1 MKQKRPPGLKEV
13 ARQVA
18 LALEKEGLRG
28 VLTGGACASLHS
40 GGAYESS
47 DLDFVLLDGVR
58 DDRLKRAMA
67 SIGFTPQ
74 GGHFVRPGSPF
85 FVEFPKGPLAIG
97 RDIGI
102 RPARFVVRGA
112 VVPALSATDSCRDRL
127 AGFYHWSD
135 RASLKAA
142 VAIARRNRVDLKAI
156 RIWSEGEE
164 SSERFEEFLGLVNF
178 SARRLVRPLR
188 AR

>member
-1 MKQKRPPGLKEV
+1 
-13 ARQVA
+13 VA
-18 LALEKEGLRG
+18 LQKEGLEA

-40 GGAYESS
+40 GGAYQSS
-47 DLDFVLLDGVR
+47 DLDFVLRDGVPE
-58 DDRLKRAMA
+58 DRLKRAMA
-67 SIGFTPQ
+67 AIGFAPH
-74 GGHFVRPGSPF
+74 GGHFVRPGLPF

-127 AGFYHWSD
+127 AAFYHWGD

-142 VAIARRNRVDLKAI
+142 VAIARKNRVDRKII

-164 SSERFEEFLGLVNF
+164 ARERFEEFLALLRK
-178 SARRLVRPLR
+178 ARR
-188 AR
+188 A